1 MVFIDINNGDLLICD
16 AILFYDKYMIP
27 FETHQKFSIWNIFE
41 EGKKKNNCWITDFT
55 ELASE
60 AWVRAHFDQNK
71 TQNRY

>member
-1 MVFIDINNGDLLICD
+1 
-16 AILFYDKYMIP
+16 MIP
-27 FETHQKFSIWNIFE
+27 FEIHQKFSIWNIFE